1 MQPSLVDAALTP
13 SSTTP
18 SNNAANPSPIPATK
32 PSRLELI
39 ANRKLSRKEKD
50 WAHAGPGPLSLVS
63 LPNTVTQYLGLD
75 GKKKGTHG
83 ICVCDKQ
90 PARLFSATLAGSKL
104 PHSLRDNPVQPAL
117 LKTSSEMYLDNG
129 DHCQLDAFVIA
140 KLPNQTTFIAQVR
153 EILQIK
159 GSADDFSQRPS
170 AVLLQSA
177 VIGTV
182 PDPSYGMPGISL
194 LEQWSLV
201 LMKVLRFTLRQ

>member
-18 SNNAANPSPIPATK
+18 SNNAANPSPITATK

-50 WAHAGPGPLSLVS
+50 WTHAGPGPLSLVS
-63 LPNTVTQYLGLD
+63 SPNTVTQYLGLD
-75 GKKKGTHG
+75 GKKKRNTRDLRLRQAACAFVFCNPCG
-83 ICVCDKQ
+83 IQAAPLTPRQ
-90 PARLFSATLAGSKL
+90 PCSTG
-104 PHSLRDNPVQPAL
+104 PPQ
-117 LKTSSEMYLDNG
+117 TSSEMYLDNG